1 MYIEANIRMC
11 PKCGKPHFSV
21 DSITGAMPNK
31 CEFCGTQLVEIPVLL
46 QDFRSPQYYKEELKI
61 MEAPEFSPLAH
72 QKYKEWRD
80 AKYNQIMS
88 KAKPQPQK
96 PKCPYCNSTRLEKIS
111 SFKKAGKIG
120 LFGIFGAG
128 DIGKTY
134 KCRNCG
140 CKF

>member
-1 MYIEANIRMC
+1 MYIEANIRIC
-11 PKCGKPHFSV
+11 PKCGDPHTQPDV
-21 DSITGAMPNK
+21 VTCAMPNK
-31 CEFCGTQLVEIPVLL
+31 CEFCGTSLVEIPVLL
-46 QDFRSPQYYKEELKI
+46 QDFRSPQYYREELKI
-61 MEAPEFSPLAH
+61 MEAPEFSQIAYE
-72 QKYKEWRD
+72 KCKEWHK
-80 AKYNQIMS
+80 ANYNQIMS

-128 DIGKTY
+128 DIGKTC